1 MIKFL
6 VPVVAVILVARSFVM
21 GAAGPAVEN
30 PELANIKK
38 QYQADMEPAR
48 KRYRARLETL
58 QKDLTRKGDLEGA
71 LAVKAELDA
80 FGGGEK
86 VSNET
91 PLVKTPAFFKGTWT
105 VLYSPSG
112 NTRKYVISEDGRVE
126 LVGEKLIGKITKNGD
141 DFLLDLNDGK
151 LERLA
156 VKEVLFV
163 EHYYDKARYAMGE
176 RPEQTATGD
185 KAKGK

>member
-1 MIKFL
+1 MTRLLASIVGVLF
-6 VPVVAVILVARSFVM
+6 VAGSIVM
-21 GAAGPAVEN
+21 GAAGPAAEN

-38 QYQADMEPAR
+38 QYQADMEPVR
-48 KRYRARLETL
+48 KRYRARLESL
-58 QKDLTRKGDLEGA
+58 QKELTRKGDLEGA
-71 LAVKAELDA
+71 LAVKGELEA
-80 FGGGEK
+80 FGGSEK
-86 VSNET
+86 TGVEKPPMKILAS
-91 PLVKTPAFFKGTWT
+91 LKGTWT

-112 NTRKYVISEDGRVE
+112 NTRKYAISEDGKVE
-126 LVGEKLIGKITKNGD
+126 LVGEKLTGKITKNGD

-156 VKEVLFV
+156 VKEVLFI